1 MAGAQPG
8 VHALQ
13 LKPVSVPE
21 SLKKGSRFM
30 KWDEDSSTV
39 TPVTLRV
46 DPQGYFLYWTDQN
59 KETDLLD
66 ITHIKD
72 ARTGKCTKTPKK
84 PWWKGTL
91 CVTKAT
97 GRRANEVGMK
107 AIRHKRASESKLSL
121 KTFVFL
127 QEAKLRELLDV
138 GNLVGRI
145 ENKMLTV
152 VTGPDMVNITYLNFM
167 AFQEEVAKVTAITAV
182 KEWAEELFSLASNL
196 LAQNMNREP
205 SLEKAYTRL
214 KLQPNQEGRIPVKN
228 IFRMFTADRKRVD
241 TALESCNLPS
251 GRNDSIPLDDLTPD
265 VYKLFIANLCP
276 RPEINQIFAD
286 LGAKG
291 RNYLTMEQM
300 TEFINSKQ
308 RDPRLNEI
316 LYPPL
321 KTEQTQ
327 LLMEKF
333 EPNQDIICRGQIS
346 VEGFS
351 RYLSSDEN
359 GVIPPEKLDQSE
371 DMTFPLSHYFIN
383 SSHNTYLTAGQLA
396 GNSSVEMYRQ
406 VLLSGCRC
414 VELDCWKGRTAEEEP
429 VITHGFTM
437 TSEISFKAI
446 IEAIAECAF
455 KTSPF
460 PVILS
465 FENHVDSPK
474 QQAKMAEYCR
484 SIFGDALLIEPLE
497 KYPVRTRCAESLESG
512 FPLPSPHELMGKIL
526 VKNKKSHP
534 KPSDGS
540 TKKKLSEQASNT
552 NSDSSSVF
560 EPSSPSAGPAGRR
573 HSRYEIH
580 KSNFFKMINS
590 SPASAEVEAEDD
602 EDEDEDDDD
611 CKKSMDEGTAGSEA
625 FATEEM
631 STLVNYIQPTKFH
644 SFETA
649 KKVNRSY
656 QMSSFVETKALEQ
669 LTKTPVEYNK
679 LQLSRIYPKGTR
691 VDSSNYMPQV
701 FWNAGC
707 QLVALNFQTIDLAM
721 QLNLGMYEY
730 NGKSGYRLKPEFMRR
745 PDKHFDPFTESTVDG
760 IVANTLSI
768 KIISGQFLTDK
779 KVGVY
784 VEIDMFGLPVDTRR
798 KAFKTKT
805 SQNNAINP
813 VWEEEAIVFKKVVL
827 PTLASLRIA
836 VFEEGG
842 KFIGHRLIPVSAIR
856 PGYRYIGL
864 RNEKNQSLMLPA
876 LFVYIEVKDYVPDT
890 FADVIEALS
899 NPIRYV
905 NLMEQRSKQLAALT
919 LEEGEEEKE
928 AKETEPGLEQA
939 SEVKNEPKPAPVENG
954 LSHGP
959 SATPRPASQHSPLPQ
974 PTGNSPKPSTFC
986 PQTTLGLP
994 LGWMC
999 VFSGSA
1005 KPAGKTEDLIHSVL
1019 TEMEAHTLEEL
1030 KQQKVFVREQRRH
1043 YKEMKDLVKKH
1054 HKKTMELI
1062 KEHTAKYNE
1071 FQHDYLRRRSVLQ
1084 KSAKKDGKKRCL
1096 SSSPE
1101 HRASF
1106 FEQELA
1112 NLDQECRQKLAELK
1126 DQQQQQLLNLRQEQY
1141 YSEKYLKKEHI
1152 KQLIEKL
1159 TLLAEESQSSQIKK
1173 LKDLCEKEKKELK
1186 KKMDKKRQ
1194 EKLSEAKSKE
1204 KHLTEEEKLE
1214 INRSYVNEVVQHI
1227 KRLEDAQTKRHEKL
1241 LETHK
1246 NILQQITDE
1255 KPKLQNELDQE
1266 YQDKFRRLPVEIQE
1280 FVQETT
1286 KRRTDGSEESLPSS
1300 TTLEKLSHKGA
1311 QSEDD
1316 MEEERKD

>member
-13 LKPVSVPE
+13 LKPVRVSE
-21 SLKKGSRFM
+21 SLKRGSRFM

-66 ITHIKD
+66 ITYIKD
-72 ARTGKCTKTPKK
+72 ARTGKCTKTPK
-84 PWWKGTL
+84 
-91 CVTKAT
+91 
-97 GRRANEVGMK
+97 
-107 AIRHKRASESKLSL
+107 
-121 KTFVFL
+121 
-127 QEAKLRELLDV
+127 EAKLRELLDV

-145 ENKMLTV
+145 ENRMLTV
-152 VTGPDMVNITYLNFM
+152 VTGPDMVNIQYLNFM
-167 AFQEEVAKVTAITAV
+167 AFQEDVA
-182 KEWAEELFSLASNL
+182 KEWAHELFSLASNL
-196 LAQNMNREP
+196 LAQNMGRE
-205 SLEKAYTRL
+205 SCLEKAFTRL
-214 KLQPNQEGRIPVKN
+214 KLQTNQEGRIPVKN
-228 IFRMFTADRKRVD
+228 IFRLFSTDRKRVE
-241 TALESCNLPS
+241 TALESCNLPA
-251 GRNDSIPLDDLTPD
+251 GRNDSIPLEDLTPD
-265 VYKLFIANLCP
+265 VYKSFINNLCP
-276 RPEINQIFAD
+276 RSEINQIFAD
-286 LGAKG
+286 LGVKS
-291 RNYLTMEQM
+291 RNYLTVDQM
-300 TEFINSKQ
+300 TEFINNKQ

-321 KTEQTQ
+321 KPEQTQ
-327 LLMEKF
+327 LLMEKY
-333 EPNQDIICRGQIS
+333 EPNPAMIQKGQIS
-346 VEGFS
+346 VEGFA
-351 RYLSSDEN
+351 RYLISEEN
-359 GVIPPEKLDQSE
+359 SVIPPEKLDLSE
-371 DMTFPLSHYFIN
+371 DMTFPLSQYFIN

-396 GNSSVEMYRQ
+396 GSSSVEMYRQ
-406 VLLSGCRC
+406 TLLSGCRC

-437 TSEISFKAI
+437 TSEISFKEV

-460 PVILS
+460 PIILS

-484 SIFGDALLIEPLE
+484 SIFGDALLTETLE
-497 KYPVRTRCAESLESG
+497 KYPLESG
-512 FPLPSPHELMGKIL
+512 VPLPSPQELIGKIL
-526 VKNKKSHP
+526 IKNKKSHP

-540 TKKKLSEQASNT
+540 TKKKLSEQASN
-552 NSDSSSVF
+552 SDSSSVF
-560 EPSSPSAGPAGRR
+560 EPSSPSAGPAA
-573 HSRYEIH
+573 
-580 KSNFFKMINS
+580 
-590 SPASAEVEAEDD
+590 PAEVEAEDD
-602 EDEDEDDDD
+602 EDEEDDDDD
-611 CKKSMDEGTAGSEA
+611 CKKSMDEDTAGCEA

-644 SFETA
+644 SFEIS
-649 KKVNRSY
+649 KKSKRSY
-656 QMSSFVETKALEQ
+656 QMSSFVETKALEH
-669 LTKTPVEYNK
+669 LTKTPVEFVEYNK
-679 LQLSRIYPKGTR
+679 FQLSRIYPKGTR

-707 QLVALNFQTIDLAM
+707 QLVALNFQTIDLSM

-760 IVANTLSI
+760 IVANTLSV

-805 SQNNAINP
+805 SQSNAINP
-813 VWEEEAIVFKKVVL
+813 VWDEEPIVFKKVVL

-836 VFEEGG
+836 VYEEGG
-842 KFIGHRLIPVSAIR
+842 KFIGHRIIPVSAIR

-864 RNEKNQSLMLPA
+864 RNEKNQALTLPA
-876 LFVYIEVKDYVPDT
+876 IFVYIEVKDYVPDT

-919 LEEGEEEKE
+919 LEEGEEEKDT
-928 AKETEPGLEQA
+928 KEVQTPVQ
-939 SEVKNEPKPAPVENG
+939 SEPKLVPVENG
-954 LSHGP
+954 LSHAP
-959 SATPRPASQHSPLPQ
+959 SAAPKPASQINTQPQ
-974 PTGNSPKPSTFC
+974 STGST
-986 PQTTLGLP
+986 
-994 LGWMC
+994 
-999 VFSGSA
+999 
-1005 KPAGKTEDLIHSVL
+1005 KPAAKTEDLIQSVL
-1019 TEMEAHTLEEL
+1019 TEMEAQTVEEL
-1030 KQQKVFVREQRRH
+1030 KQQKGFVREQRRH

-1054 HKKTMELI
+1054 HKKTTEMI

-1071 FQHDYLRRRSVLQ
+1071 IQHDYLRKRAVLL
-1084 KSAKKDGKKRCL
+1084 KSAKRDGKK
-1096 SSSPE
+1096 SPE
-1101 HRASF
+1101 HGPSF

-1112 NLDQECRQKLAELK
+1112 NLDQDSGQKLSELK
-1126 DQQQQQLLNLRQEQY
+1126 EQQQQQLLNLRQEQY

-1152 KQLIEKL
+1152 KQVRLE
-1159 TLLAEESQSSQIKK
+1159 TGQ
-1173 LKDLCEKEKKELK
+1173 KKELK

-1194 EKLSEAKSKE
+1194 EKMSEAKSKE

-1214 INRSYVNEVVQHI
+1214 INRSYVNEVVHHI

-1241 LETHK
+1241 VETHK
-1246 NILQQITDE
+1246 SILQQILDE
-1255 KPKLQNELDQE
+1255 KPKLQNDLDQE
-1266 YQDKFRRLPVEIQE
+1266 YQDKFRRLPLEIQE
-1280 FVQETT
+1280 FVQEST
-1286 KRRTDGSEESLPSS
+1286 KRKTEDGEPEVLPSS
-1300 TTLEKLSHKGA
+1300 SSTLEKLMQKGA

-1316 MEEERKD
+1316 TEEEKKD

>member
-13 LKPVSVPE
+13 LKPVCVPE

-46 DPQGYFLYWTDQN
+46 DPQGYFLYWTDQS

-66 ITHIKD
+66 ITYIKD
-72 ARTGKCTKTPKK
+72 ARTGKCTKTPK
-84 PWWKGTL
+84 
-91 CVTKAT
+91 
-97 GRRANEVGMK
+97 
-107 AIRHKRASESKLSL
+107 
-121 KTFVFL
+121 
-127 QEAKLRELLDV
+127 EAKLRELLDV

-167 AFQEEVAKVTAITAV
+167 AFQEEVAK
-182 KEWAEELFSLASNL
+182 EWAEELFSLASNL
-196 LAQNMNREP
+196 LAQNMNRES

-228 IFRMFTADRKRVD
+228 IFRMFSADRKRVE

-251 GRNDSIPLDDLTPD
+251 GRNDSIPLDDLTPE
-265 VYKLFIANLCP
+265 VYKSFIAHLCP

-291 RNYLTMEQM
+291 KNFLNMDQM
-300 TEFINSKQ
+300 TEFINNKQ

-333 EPNQDIICRGQIS
+333 ELNLDMVQKEGVSRAQKGQIS

-351 RYLSSDEN
+351 RYLISDEN

-437 TSEISFKAI
+437 TSEISFKEV

-460 PVILS
+460 PIILS

-484 SIFGDALLIEPLE
+484 SIFGDALLTEPLE
-497 KYPVRTRCAESLESG
+497 KYPLEAG
-512 FPLPSPHELMGKIL
+512 VPLPSPHELMGKIL
-526 VKNKKSHP
+526 IKNKKSHP
-534 KPSDGS
+534 KPPDGS

-560 EPSSPSAGPAGRR
+560 EPSSPSAGPA
-573 HSRYEIH
+573 
-580 KSNFFKMINS
+580 
-590 SPASAEVEAEDD
+590 AATEVEAEDD
-602 EDEDEDDDD
+602 EDEDDDDDD

-644 SFETA
+644 SFETS

-669 LTKTPVEYNK
+669 LTKTPVEFVEYNK

-707 QLVALNFQTIDLAM
+707 QLVALNFQTIDLSM

-745 PDKHFDPFTESTVDG
+745 PDKNFDPFTESTVDG

-813 VWEEEAIVFKKVVL
+813 VWDEEPIVFKKVVL
-827 PTLASLRIA
+827 PTLASIRIA

-864 RNEKNQSLMLPA
+864 RNEKNQSLTLPA
-876 LFVYIEVKDYVPDT
+876 IFVYIEVKDYVPDT

-919 LEEGEEEKE
+919 LEEGEEEKDAKEAESGVEQTSE
-928 AKETEPGLEQA
+928 AK
-939 SEVKNEPKPAPVENG
+939 SEPKPAPVENG
-954 LSHGP
+954 LSHTL
-959 SATPRPASQHSPLPQ
+959 SAMPKPTSQHSTQPQ
-974 PTGNSPKPSTFC
+974 ST
-986 PQTTLGLP
+986 
-994 LGWMC
+994 
-999 VFSGSA
+999 GSA
-1005 KPAGKTEDLIHSVL
+1005 KSVAKTEDLIHSVL
-1019 TEMEAHTLEEL
+1019 TEMDAQTLEEL

-1043 YKEMKDLVKKH
+1043 YKEMKELVKKH
-1054 HKKTMELI
+1054 HKKTTELI

-1071 FQHDYLRRRSVLQ
+1071 FQHDYLRRRAVLQ
-1084 KSAKKDGKKRCL
+1084 KSAKRDGKKRCL

-1101 HRASF
+1101 HGASF

-1112 NLDQECRQKLAELK
+1112 ILDQESGQKLGELK
-1126 DQQQQQLLNLRQEQY
+1126 EQQQQQLLNLRQEQY

-1152 KQLIEKL
+1152 KQLMEKL
-1159 TLLAEESQSSQIKK
+1159 TLLAEDSQSNQIKK

-1186 KKMDKKRQ
+1186 KRMDKKRQ
-1194 EKLSEAKSKE
+1194 EKLNEAKSKE

-1241 LETHK
+1241 TENHK
-1246 NILQQITDE
+1246 NILQQIIEE

-1266 YQDKFRRLPVEIQE
+1266 YQDKFRRLPEEIQE

-1286 KRRTDGSEESLPSS
+1286 KRKTDGNDQDSLPSS
-1300 TTLEKLSHKGA
+1300 STLEKLSHKGA

-1316 MEEERKD
+1316 MEDERKD

>member
-59 KETDLLD
+59 KVIIVLL
-66 ITHIKD
+66 
-72 ARTGKCTKTPKK
+72 
-84 PWWKGTL
+84 
-91 CVTKAT
+91 
-97 GRRANEVGMK
+97 
-107 AIRHKRASESKLSL
+107 SSS
-121 KTFVFL
+121 FL

-167 AFQEEVAKVTAITAV
+167 AFQEEVAK
-182 KEWAEELFSLASNL
+182 EWAEELFSLASNL
-196 LAQNMNREP
+196 LAQNMNREA

-228 IFRMFTADRKRVD
+228 IFRMFSADRKRVE

-251 GRNDSIPLDDLTPD
+251 GRNDSIPLEDLTCD
-265 VYKLFIANLCP
+265 IYKSFIGNICP

-291 RNYLTMEQM
+291 KNYLSMEQM
-300 TEFINSKQ
+300 TDFINFKQ

-321 KTEQTQ
+321 RTEQTQ

-333 EPNQDIICRGQIS
+333 EPSNRQIS

-351 RYLSSDEN
+351 RFLISDEN

-437 TSEISFKAI
+437 TSEISFKEV

-460 PVILS
+460 PIILS

-484 SIFGDALLIEPLE
+484 SIFGDALLTEPLE
-497 KYPVRTRCAESLESG
+497 KYPLESG
-512 FPLPSPHELMGKIL
+512 VPLPSPQELMGKIL

-534 KPSDGS
+534 KPADGS

-560 EPSSPSAGPAGRR
+560 EPSSPSAGPAGTRA
-573 HSRYEIH
+573 IMIL
-580 KSNFFKMINS
+580 KSY
-590 SPASAEVEAEDD
+590 AALE
-602 EDEDEDDDD
+602 
-611 CKKSMDEGTAGSEA
+611 KKGTAGSEA

-644 SFETA
+644 SFETS
-649 KKVNRSY
+649 KSDRSY

-669 LTKTPVEYNK
+669 LTKTPVEFVEYNK

-707 QLVALNFQTIDLAM
+707 QLVALNFQTIDLSM

-813 VWEEEAIVFKKVVL
+813 VWDEEPIVFKKVVL
-827 PTLASLRIA
+827 PTLSSLRIA

-842 KFIGHRLIPVSAIR
+842 KFIGHRIIPVSAIR

-864 RNEKNQSLMLPA
+864 RNEKNQSLTLPA

-919 LEEGEEEKE
+919 LEEGEEEKD
-928 AKETEPGLEQA
+928 AKEVGPGYYFARAPSTHPERAMPIVLTQGSRSRWQA
-939 SEVKNEPKPAPVENG
+939 S
-954 LSHGP
+954 
-959 SATPRPASQHSPLPQ
+959 SQL
-974 PTGNSPKPSTFC
+974 C
-986 PQTTLGLP
+986 IIL
-994 LGWMC
+994 
-999 VFSGSA
+999 
-1005 KPAGKTEDLIHSVL
+1005 
-1019 TEMEAHTLEEL
+1019 EMEAHTLEEL

-1043 YKEMKDLVKKH
+1043 YKEMKDLMKKH
-1054 HKKTMELI
+1054 HKKTTEMI
-1062 KEHTAKYNE
+1062 KEHTTKYNE
-1071 FQHDYLRRRSVLQ
+1071 FQ
-1084 KSAKKDGKKRCL
+1084 CL

-1101 HRASF
+1101 HGASF

-1112 NLDQECRQKLAELK
+1112 NLDQECGQKLAELK
-1126 DQQQQQLLNLRQEQY
+1126 EQQQQQLLNLRQEQY

-1152 KQLIEKL
+1152 KQ
-1159 TLLAEESQSSQIKK
+1159 
-1173 LKDLCEKEKKELK
+1173 
-1186 KKMDKKRQ
+1186 
-1194 EKLSEAKSKE
+1194 
-1204 KHLTEEEKLE
+1204 
-1214 INRSYVNEVVQHI
+1214 VQ
-1227 KRLEDAQTKRHEKL
+1227 
-1241 LETHK
+1241 
-1246 NILQQITDE
+1246 
-1255 KPKLQNELDQE
+1255 
-1266 YQDKFRRLPVEIQE
+1266 
-1280 FVQETT
+1280 
-1286 KRRTDGSEESLPSS
+1286 
-1300 TTLEKLSHKGA
+1300 
-1311 QSEDD
+1311 
-1316 MEEERKD
+1316 